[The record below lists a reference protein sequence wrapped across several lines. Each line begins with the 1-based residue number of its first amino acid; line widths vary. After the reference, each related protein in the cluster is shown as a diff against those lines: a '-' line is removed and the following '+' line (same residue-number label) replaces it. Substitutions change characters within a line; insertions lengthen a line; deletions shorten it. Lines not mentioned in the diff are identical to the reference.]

1 MCYTSAPDACI
12 APTNIKNSYIILQDL
27 RFLIEF
33 FFFAVNIYKLNNLY
47 DGDHLKAVT
56 LLLVDQHHFKNVQP
70 LPKFQPKQLKKRFI
84 DCSHRN
90 NTKEYVS
97 QHMSKLFSFA

>member
-1 MCYTSAPDACI
+1 MLYKCSRCVYSTYKYKEQLLNIARFTFPD
-12 APTNIKNSYIILQDL
+12 
-27 RFLIEF
+27 RF

-70 LPKFQPKQLKKRFI
+70 LPKFQPKQLKKDLLI
-84 DCSHRN
+84 VPIETTQK
-90 NTKEYVS
+90 NT
-97 QHMSKLFSFA
+97 

>member
-12 APTNIKNSYIILQDL
+12 APTNIKNSYMILQDL

-33 FFFAVNIYKLNNLY
+33 FFSVNIYKLNNLY
-47 DGDHLKAVT
+47 DGDHLKAYT

-70 LPKFQPKQLKKRFI
+70 LPKFQPKQLKKDLLI
-84 DCSHRN
+84 VPIETTQK
-90 NTKEYVS
+90 NT
-97 QHMSKLFSFA
+97 